1 MSIQKLPLLLAAL
14 TLSGAFATI
23 TVDAEARER
32 TRSRTAGNVDG
43 VRSAAVNASGSGT
56 NGSYARGRQW
66 QADGQGNA
74 SGSSGGTV
82 DGVNGGSA
90 SRQGGFY
97 RNADGSAGRQGSAS
111 VNGANGGSAST
122 SGGVTRDANGN
133 VVGGRSTTAT
143 GQNGN
148 SYDGSTTVSD
158 GTVTHTGTCTN
169 AAGEEI
175 ACRGGD

>member
-1 MSIQKLPLLLAAL
+1 MSIKKLPLLLAAL

-23 TVDAEARER
+23 AVDAEARER

-43 VRSAAVNASGSGT
+43 VRSAAVNASGSGV

-74 SGSSGGTV
+74 SGSSGGMV
-82 DGVNGGSA
+82 NGVNGGSA
-90 SRQGGFY
+90 SRQGSFY

-111 VNGANGGSAST
+111 ASGPNGGSAST

-148 SYDGSTTVSD
+148 SYDGSTAVSD

-169 AAGEEI
+169 AAGEVI
-175 ACRGGD
+175 SCRGGD